1 MKSSFIKDQKIRNK
15 IKKSEL
21 KRQFLKSIIRTENL
35 DEEIRRFAQ
44 IKLDCNKNN
53 SITRVRNRCVLSY
66 RGRRVEKNFKISRIN
81 FRKYVRIGKLPGI
94 KKAI

>member
-1 MKSSFIKDQKIRNK
+1 MKASFIKDQKIRNK
-15 IKKSEL
+15 IKKNEL
-21 KRQFLKSIIRTENL
+21 SRQFLKSIVRTENL
-35 DEEIRRFAQ
+35 NLNIRRLAQ
-44 IKLDCNKNN
+44 IKLDSNKNR

-66 RGRRVEKNFKISRIN
+66 RGRRIEKNLKISRMN